1 MTTIIT
7 RLYATPEK
15 AAEVAAALHAGRFGK
30 QLVSVITDD
39 AAGGVRAAIGKV
51 GVYAAAADIY
61 AKHVA
66 GGEALVVVQAP
77 YGRAVQAVNLLDTFE
92 AVPTAVRHTEAYVE
106 SKETPKTS
114 LSSKNLPVLLNS
126 DVLVMSDGMFPR
138 AVFRKNAFFSSLFG
152 LPLLSGSN
160 GPMSSLIETNTTPFS
175 SMFGLPTLTRSQE
188 PKAGLVKG
196 GTPLSS
202 ALGLPTLTKN
212 D

>member
-7 RLYATPEK
+7 RLYATPDK
-15 AAEVAAALHAGRFGK
+15 AAEVVSALHASRFGK
-30 QLVSVITDD
+30 KLVSVITAD
-39 AAGGVRAAIGKV
+39 AAGGVREAIGKA

-66 GGEALVVVQAP
+66 GGEALVVLQAP
-77 YGRAVQAVNLLDTFE
+77 YGRAVQALNLLENFE

-106 SKETPKTS
+106 SRETPKVS

-152 LPLLSGSN
+152 IPLLSGSN
-160 GPMSSLIETNTTPFS
+160 GPMSNLIQTNTTPFS

-188 PKAGLVKG
+188 PKAGLVR
-196 GTPLSS
+196 GTMSS
-202 ALGLPTLTKN
+202 SLGLPTLTKN